1 MVLLG
6 KKTNSLSG
14 DFVMRLWFNTE
25 DGPSDPEECRETNLP
40 VLPAFH
46 SNNFRVRGRYASSA
60 SRVSGGTPRGS

>member
-1 MVLLG
+1 
-6 KKTNSLSG
+6 
-14 DFVMRLWFNTE
+14 MRLWFNTE

-60 SRVSGGTPRGS
+60 GRVSGGTPRGS